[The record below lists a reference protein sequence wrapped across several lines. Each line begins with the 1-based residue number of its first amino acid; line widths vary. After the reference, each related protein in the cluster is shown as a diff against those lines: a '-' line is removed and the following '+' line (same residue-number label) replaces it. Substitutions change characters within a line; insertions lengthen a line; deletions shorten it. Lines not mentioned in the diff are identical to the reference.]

1 MPRLFYQFTFIPL
14 ILIFLSHCTHN
25 RDIVKQHESDV
36 GEFPPYTRHLK
47 GLKICLDPGHGGQGH
62 ISDYK
67 RGPTGLREAE
77 INLKVALYLRE
88 MLEKVEVS
96 VFMTRTDDSYI
107 NLADRSKI
115 ANENDVDLFIS
126 LHHNGI
132 TNPET
137 NYTSTWYHG
146 DADESRSSLD
156 LARYIQQGVSNA
168 MQLPKSPS
176 TGLYSD
182 KLVVSSGFGVLR
194 MTTCTAIVCEASFYT
209 NPEEE
214 NRLKSDDYL
223 KKEAYGYFL
232 GLARYVEGGFPKGI
246 LVNPKQNTVI
256 QKKTPTLTIQVMD
269 GIHERGAWMLK
280 RQQVF
285 SNSIQ
290 VKMDNVPIP
299 FRYDPE
305 TDLIKVKINKP
316 LSNGI
321 HLVQTDL
328 VNYYGNHSLPKLQ
341 QFKVA
346 PPAEKLN
353 LTPWTTTLPYDGKS
367 YVGITV
373 FAHDMD
379 GLPIADGEKIHA
391 KSTNGILVNSDSL
404 SNKGKSYFYLR
415 APEKPGIAVMESS
428 YGQTK
433 KSIKIRFTDV
443 KHGILQGM
451 VSDGSTEK
459 PISDV
464 KLEVSPKFTAFSDAE
479 GHFYIQTDDEIDDTT
494 DTKLHLTKQG
504 YYPSQ
509 HPILIHT
516 NQATVVNPKMFAIA
530 DGVFA
535 DIVLVIDS
543 QTNTPKTHQ
552 LILTLKEMLE
562 HAGAKI
568 YTVNLLTQNTSIE
581 EQIETINQIKDDGYY
596 LQINHTPLNNGK
608 PTVVAAHNRGNQGTE
623 TFQKRILEQ
632 FNNELF
638 ETPTI
643 TVQDRDTPVIQQTNK
658 MAMTLEIQTL
668 NYSDTS
674 TTDEAIAIFRGVW
687 LYLKDETEI
696 DKEKL
701 DLFMSYLKDSR
712 E

>member
-1 MPRLFYQFTFIPL
+1 MPRLFYQFTIIPL

-25 RDIVKQHESDV
+25 RDLVKQHESEV

-62 ISDYK
+62 IPDYK

-88 MLEKVEVS
+88 MLEKMEVS
-96 VFMTRTDDSYI
+96 VIMTRTDDSYI

-132 TNPET
+132 NNPET

-214 NRLKSDDYL
+214 NRLKSDEYL

-232 GLARYVEGGFPKGI
+232 GLARYVEGGFPTGM
-246 LVNPKQNTVI
+246 LVNPKQNSVI
-256 QKKTPTLTIQVMD
+256 QKKTPTLTIQVKD
-269 GIHERGAWMLK
+269 GIHERGAWILK

-305 TDLIKVKINKP
+305 TDLITVNLKNP

-321 HLVQTDL
+321 HLVQTEL

-346 PPAEKLN
+346 PPAEKLK
-353 LTPWTTTLPYDGKS
+353 LTPWTTILPYDGKS

-373 FAHDMD
+373 FAYDMD
-379 GLPIADGEKIHA
+379 GLPIADSETIHA
-391 KSTNGILVNSDSL
+391 ETTKGILFDSDSL
-404 SNKGKSYFYLR
+404 SNNGKSLFYLR
-415 APEKPGIAVMESS
+415 SPEEPGIATVQAS
-428 YGQTK
+428 YGQTRE
-433 KSIKIRFTDV
+433 SIKIHFTDV
-443 KHGILQGM
+443 EHGIVQGM
-451 VSDGSTEK
+451 VSDGNTGNT
-459 PISDV
+459 ISEA
-464 KLEVSPKFTAFSDAE
+464 KLEVSPKFAVISDSE
-479 GHFYIQTDDEIDDTT
+479 GHYHFQTDDAMGDSAEVNL
-494 DTKLHLTKQG
+494 KVSKQG

-509 HPILIHT
+509 HPFLIHT
-516 NQATVVNPKMFAIA
+516 NQATVVNPKLFAIA

-568 YTVNLLTQNTSIE
+568 YTVHLLTQNTSIV

-674 TTDEAIAIFRGVW
+674 TTEEAIAIFRGVW

-701 DLFMSYLKDSR
+701 DLFMSYLKNSR
-712 E
+712 D